1 MRKAIQYG
9 KTLRA
14 NVVSVPDKWT
24 LLRSLSKDILSPSAQ
39 LKLEWIIFY
48 HTIGHKKAKA
58 TATHFGISRKT
69 LHKWLSRFDE
79 THLKSLEDES
89 RKPNRLRTWMVTQT
103 EEIRIIKLRK
113 DNMEF
118 GKTKLKR
125 LYFKEY
131 KVSISTWK
139 IERVIRAFKLF
150 PDKASY
156 QKRYLRRKD
165 SEPKVRIHKLK
176 DQIKQINEFG
186 LLWHVD
192 AVIIFWNGV
201 RKIIFTALEDTTK
214 IAFARVYSSSTS
226 NQSEDFLKRLH
237 YLADGRISVIH
248 QDNGSEFQGRFKDTC
263 QRLGIKQIYSRPY
276 TPKDNPALERF
287 NRTIQEEWLNFSEVG
302 LEDIPQANEELTLWL
317 VKYNSIRPHQSLD
330 YLTPLEY
337 AQANFFQVLPMYP
350 ASTPNCKI
358 KVIRV

>member
-1 MRKAIQYG
+1 MRKAIQYQ

-14 NVVSVPDKWT
+14 NSVHATDKWT
-24 LLRSLSKDILSPSAQ
+24 LLRSLGKDNLSLSAQ

-48 HTIGHKKAKA
+48 HTVGNKKVQA
-58 TATHFGISRKT
+58 TASHFGISRKT
-69 LHKWLSRFDE
+69 LHKWLSRFNE

-89 RKPNRLRTWMVTQT
+89 RKPKRLRTWMVNQT
-103 EEIRIIKLRK
+103 EEVRIIKLRK
-113 DNMEF
+113 DNMEL
-118 GKTKLKR
+118 GKIKLKR
-125 LYFKEY
+125 LYFREY
-131 KVSISTWK
+131 QENISTWK
-139 IERVIRAFKLF
+139 IERVIRQFKLF
-150 PDKASY
+150 PDKATY
-156 QKRYLRRKD
+156 QKRYLRKKD
-165 SEPKVRIHKLK
+165 SEPKLRIHKLK
-176 DQIKQINEFG
+176 DQIKQMNEFG

-192 AVIIFWNGV
+192 AVIIHWNGV
-201 RKIIFTALEDTTK
+201 RKIIFTALEDITK

-237 YLADGRISVIH
+237 YLADGKISIIH
-248 QDNGSEFQGRFKDTC
+248 QDNGSEFQGKFKDTC
-263 QRLGIKQIYSRPY
+263 RKLNIRQIYSRPY

-302 LEDIPQANEELTLWL
+302 LDDIQEANEELTLWL

-350 ASTPNCKI
+350 AST
-358 KVIRV
+358 